1 MKKIILLFTMLLTIS
16 AFSQVTTSKIK
27 GVVKDEAGS
36 LFGASVVA
44 KHLPSGTIMGA
55 MTQENG
61 SYSLPNLRVGGP
73 YTVTFSF
80 VGYKTVEYS
89 DIYLSLGKTQ
99 NIDAKMV
106 SENQELDEVVI
117 KYTKDNTFNS
127 GRTGSEMSVGKKEL
141 TTLPTISRSQAD
153 FTRLEPSAS
162 GGSFG
167 GRNDQY
173 NNFSLDGSIFNNPF
187 GLDAATPGGQT
198 DAQPV
203 SLDAIDQISVS
214 TAPYDITQA
223 GFTGASVNAVTKSGT
238 NTFKGTVYS
247 FYRNQDMTGS
257 KVKGETIFVPEL
269 NHFQGGFSLGGPIVK
284 DKVFFFMNVE
294 RENRI
299 DAGSSWVPD
308 NGDGTHAINE
318 ASVLES
324 DMILVKEKL
333 AALGY
338 DTGDYKGFTYLTESW
353 KGIAKLDFNL
363 DKNNR
368 LALIYNFLNASKEKP
383 AHPTALGFRGPN
395 ASTLQFENTG
405 YQINN
410 ELNSFLAELNSNM
423 GNGVSNKLQIGYTHF
438 NDFRNPLSVA
448 APTITIQNGAGANYI
463 IAGHEPFSIHNKLD
477 QRVFQFTNNLNFV
490 LGDHVFTV
498 GLSYEKFKF
507 GNSFNLGSYGAAG
520 VFFPSYGSM
529 ADFVADANPGGGLEA
544 QLLAAQQAQ
553 AALEESGEG
562 VAGGWNYYKINVG
575 QGALYMQD
583 EFSLNEDLT
592 LTFGIRADKPF
603 YYNTSQLAQE
613 FADTQCCY
621 IPSLEYTDPATGEAF
636 YFDSTKMP
644 TNNFI
649 FSPRFGFNW
658 DFNGDKKLQ
667 LRGGTGIFTGRLP
680 FVWLGNQVGA
690 PNFWFYQAVDP
701 DFQWPKVWKS
711 SFGIDKK
718 FENDLTLTLD
728 ASYSKDLKAAHVQ
741 NWALKTPES
750 VLQGADNR
758 PIYGSADVGNPPFY
772 NAAYVLT
779 NSNKGY
785 AMNISTKVQ
794 KRFENGLFTSIAYN
808 FMDSKDVN
816 SIEAEITGDAYV
828 FNPAYGNVNNDVLS
842 YSKYGDKHR
851 VVGLISKRFDYSNDK
866 MYSSFSTVFE
876 YAQGGRFSYT
886 YGGDINNDGSGLN
899 DLIYIPKADEIAT
912 MQFTGDAASQAA
924 QATAF
929 ENFIKQDAYLNSRR
943 GLYAERYGAISPIRG
958 RWDFKYLQG
967 FKIQGNTGIE
977 LTLDVL
983 NLGNLFNSNWGVMQI
998 PNSVQPI
1005 GVNVGVNDNGTP
1017 ADASDD
1023 IYTPIYTFSEN
1034 QEQKTFVN
1042 DNSLLS
1048 RWQVQGGV
1056 RLLF

>member
-1 MKKIILLFTMLLTIS
+1 MKKIILFFAMLLTVS
-16 AFSQVTTSKIK
+16 AFSQITTSKIQ
-27 GVVKDEAGS
+27 GVVKDDAGL
-36 LFGASVVA
+36 LFGASVIT
-44 KHLPSGTIMGA
+44 KHIPTGTVSGA

-61 SYSLPNLRVGGP
+61 SYAIPNLRVGGP
-73 YTVTFSF
+73 YTVTISF

-89 DIYLSLGKTQ
+89 DIYLQLGKTT
-99 NIDAKMV
+99 NIDLTMQ
-106 SENQELDEVVI
+106 SESQELDEVVI
-117 KYTKDNTFNS
+117 KYTKNNTFNS
-127 GRTGSEMSVGKKEL
+127 GRTGAETSVGKKEL
-141 TTLPTISRSQAD
+141 STLPSISRSQAD
-153 FTRLEPSAS
+153 FTRLEPTAS

-203 SLDAIDQISVS
+203 SLDAIEQIQVS
-214 TAPYDITQA
+214 TAPYDVTQA

-257 KVKGETIFVPEL
+257 KVKGESIFVPEL

-294 RENRI
+294 RENRV

-308 NGDGTHAINE
+308 NGDATHAINE

-324 DMILVKEKL
+324 DML
-333 AALGY
+333 AVQQALADLGY
-338 DTGDYKGFTYLTESW
+338 DTGAYKGFTYLTESW

-363 DKNNR
+363 GNNNR

-395 ASTLQFENTG
+395 ASILQFENTG

-410 ELNSFLAELNSNM
+410 ELDSFLAELNSNM
-423 GNGVSNKLQIGYTHF
+423 GDGVSNKLQIGYTQF

-477 QRVFQFTNNLNFV
+477 QKVFQFTDNLNFI
-490 LGDHVFTV
+490 LGDHIFTV

-520 VFFPSYGSM
+520 VFFPSYGSVSDFLVAA
-529 ADFVADANPGGGLEA
+529 ADGSLNA
-544 QLLAAQQAQ
+544 QLVAAQEAE
-553 AALEESGEG
+553 AALGEAGEG
-562 VAGGWNYYKINVG
+562 VSGGWNYYKLNVG

-583 EFSLNEDLT
+583 EFSVNNDLT
-592 LTFGIRADKPF
+592 FTFGLRADKPF
-603 YYNTSQLAQE
+603 YYNTSELAKE

-621 IPSLEYTDPATGEAF
+621 VPFVEYTDPTNGEAF

-644 TNNFI
+644 TNKFI

-658 DFNGDKKLQ
+658 DLKGDNTLQ

-690 PNFWFYQAVDP
+690 PNFWFYQVVDP
-701 DFQWPKVWKS
+701 DFEWPRVWKS

-718 FENDLTLTLD
+718 FEDGLTLTID
-728 ASYSKDLKAAHVQ
+728 GSYSKDLKAAHVQ
-741 NWALKTPES
+741 NWGLKTPETQ
-750 VLQGADNR
+750 LQGVDPR
-758 PIYGSADVGNPPFY
+758 YIYGAADIGNPPFY
-772 NAAYVLT
+772 NSAYVLT
-779 NSNKGY
+779 NSSKGY
-785 AMNISTKVQ
+785 AMNISAKVQ
-794 KRFENGLFTSIAYN
+794 KRFENGLFTSVAYN
-808 FMDSKDVN
+808 FMDSRDVN
-816 SIEAEITGDAYV
+816 SIEAEITGDAFV
-828 FNPAYGNVNNDVLS
+828 FNPANGNVNNDVLS

-851 VVGLISKRFDYSNDK
+851 VVGLISKRFDYANDK
-866 MYSSFSTVFE
+866 MYSSLSTVFE

-886 YGGDINNDGSGLN
+886 YGGDINRDGSNLN
-899 DLIYIPKADEIAT
+899 DLIYIPKADEIAS

-958 RWDFKYLQG
+958 KWDFKFVQG
-967 FKIQGNTGIE
+967 YKLNNTKGLE
-977 LTLDVL
+977 FSLDVL
-983 NLGNLFNSNWGVMQI
+983 NIGNLINSNWGVMQI

-1005 GVNVGVNDNGTP
+1005 GANLSTNDNATP
-1017 ADASDD
+1017 ADPTDD

-1034 QEQKTFVN
+1034 SEQKTFVN

-1048 RWQVQGGV
+1048 RWQIQGGL
-1056 RLLF
+1056 RLIF